1 MKFKFHLVL
10 AVLLSF
16 NANANV
22 DIYENV
28 CTGTYS
34 NIYGGYAQCLA
45 SGPPGWPQKYLGGTF
60 PQSYSSG
67 VTIREEVSDNCVG
80 TTSNCPVM
88 PYSCTATLP
97 LIERTYTTTCV
108 KKLIDPSVC
117 DIPSQLRVNGG
128 VKGITAAACK
138 DNQMCWDVRET
149 NTNWC
154 YVPKGRCN
162 IAPANRING
171 GWPGITKAQCTD
183 RGMCWN
189 DSSPNTKW
197 CFVPN

>member
-1 MKFKFHLVL
+1 M

-16 NANANV
+16 NADA

-28 CTGTYS
+28 CTGAYVP
-34 NIYGGYAQCLA
+34 IYGGYTQCLA
-45 SGPPGWPQKYLGGTF
+45 NGPPGWPQIYLEGTF
-60 PQSYSSG
+60 SERSYSSS
-67 VTIREEVSDNCVG
+67 VSIRKAVSDNCVG
-80 TTSNCPVM
+80 TTNNCPVVS
-88 PYSCTATLP
+88 YSCTATLP
-97 LIERTYTTTCV
+97 LIQNRYTTSCN
-108 KKLIDPSVC
+108 KKLLDSSVC
-117 DIPSQLRVNGG
+117 DIPSQSRVNGG
-128 VKGITAAACK
+128 YRGIAVAACQDK
-138 DNQMCWDVRET
+138 QMCWDSSVA

-162 IAPANRING
+162 IAPANRIDG
-171 GWPGITKAQCTD
+171 GWSGITESQCTD